1 MKFQYKLNVFLEQMK
16 KGDLMLARY
25 RKMTENL
32 NTPTILTQSTG
43 SIAFGAKISLYAP
56 HVPCK

>member
-1 MKFQYKLNVFLEQMK
+1 MK

-32 NTPTILTQSTG
+32 NTPTVLTQSTG
-43 SIAFGAKISLYAP
+43 NIEFGAKISLLAP
-56 HVPCK
+56 HVPGKNFTELFD